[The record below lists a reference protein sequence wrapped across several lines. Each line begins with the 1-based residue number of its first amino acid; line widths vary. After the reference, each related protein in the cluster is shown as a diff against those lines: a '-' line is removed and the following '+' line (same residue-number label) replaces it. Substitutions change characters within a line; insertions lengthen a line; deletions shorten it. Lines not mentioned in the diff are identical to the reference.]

1 MYSVALAQVF
11 LQALWFI
18 SDSVVQ
24 PVFQESF
31 VHLLPTLCNLSYWQC
46 LSMTFLNNCC
56 CNAVPVCNS
65 VTPWFIILE
74 KLLDQILEKIHS
86 FYGTPGFIMYIWAQ
100 QWFLFWAWWIKSITS
115 YPVSCKLHFNS
126 PSRLRKLPLSCF
138 HVIILYAFHTFT
150 LRATS
155 PGFGE
160 ILLPSKQHF
169 KQRIYCEAAK
179 HHFLSRL
186 QSGARIIQLI
196 D

>member
-1 MYSVALAQVF
+1 
-11 LQALWFI
+11 
-18 SDSVVQ
+18 
-24 PVFQESF
+24 
-31 VHLLPTLCNLSYWQC
+31 
-46 LSMTFLNNCC
+46 MTFLNNCC
-56 CNAVPVCNS
+56 WNALPVCNS

-74 KLLDQILEKIHS
+74 KRIDQILKKLHS
-86 FYGTPGFIMYIWAQ
+86 FYGTRGFVTYVWTQ
-100 QWFLFWAWWIKSITS
+100 QWFLSWVWWIKSITS
-115 YPVSCKLHFNS
+115 YPVSCRLHFNS

-138 HVIILYAFHTFT
+138 QDIILYAFHTFN

-169 KQRIYCEAAK
+169 KQRMNCEAPQ
-179 HHFLSRL
+179 HHFFSRL